1 MLILKLR
8 NGFALCKKL
17 ISQKKVFSNLY
28 FLQRNMYIPAIT
40 CCWMLVELST
50 NSQMKLISL
59 ELQEK
64 YKKLVFF
71 PTKQFHEILK
81 KSWNCIFG
89 KEGWARPGGVMKIM
103 YFCKWKKKIDLELQK
118 KNYNRM
124 VKWSEKLSRGILKT
138 EREKSFLDIQ
148 YYTEKLK
155 SESKEFP
162 RILNKI
168 HDTQWAKIL

>member
-1 MLILKLR
+1 M
-8 NGFALCKKL
+8 
-17 ISQKKVFSNLY
+17 
-28 FLQRNMYIPAIT
+28 
-40 CCWMLVELST
+40 
-50 NSQMKLISL
+50 
-59 ELQEK
+59 
-64 YKKLVFF
+64 
-71 PTKQFHEILK
+71 
-81 KSWNCIFG
+81 
-89 KEGWARPGGVMKIM
+89 
-103 YFCKWKKKIDLELQK
+103 KKKIDLELQK